1 MRGLIMKNKPSS
13 TENTSEFDL
22 DDAHAHDHMDEM
34 ELDADGLENELGEE
48 SSEMLF
54 ILETIYEF
62 ITKMLSKGIHPHLIQ
77 STLLANWLQVV
88 VMNCD
93 ETEEFFMSQI
103 EKMEEFIPLIVTR
116 ITEISKM
123 LPDEIADFLTD
134 EARAHFTEMQTT
146 IREMST
152 QEMSPEDFTRQ
163 EAMIEAATENLFEI
177 FEQSNAHPLDV
188 EAAFL
193 FYWIHFLGMDHSFS
207 DAKIEKLI
215 YYWGDVF
222 EPMAIFVRK
231 QMGLDEAF

>member
-1 MRGLIMKNKPSS
+1 MKNKPNS
-13 TENTSEFDL
+13 TATTTEFDL
-22 DDAHAHDHMDEM
+22 DDAREHDSMDEM
-34 ELDADGLENELGEE
+34 EFEGDEGDDELDEE

-62 ITKMLSKGIHPHLIQ
+62 ITKMLSKGVHPHLIQ

-88 VMNCD
+88 IMNCD

-103 EKMEEFIPLIVTR
+103 EKMEEFIPLIVAK
-116 ITEISKM
+116 ITEISKT

-134 EARAHFTEMQTT
+134 EARAHFSEMQTT
-146 IREMST
+146 IREMSQ
-152 QEMSPEDFTRQ
+152 QEMSPEDFTRH
-163 EAMIEAATENLFEI
+163 EALVEAATENLFEI

-222 EPMAIFVRK
+222 EPMAVFVRT
-231 QMGLDEAF
+231 QMGLDDAF

>member
-1 MRGLIMKNKPSS
+1 MKNKPKD
-13 TENTSEFDL
+13 TEDTIDFDL
-22 DDAHAHDHMDEM
+22 DDAQDFDHVDDTDIDE
-34 ELDADGLENELGEE
+34 EDLDEDLDEE

-62 ITKMLSKGIHPHLIQ
+62 ITKMLSTGVHPHLIQ

-88 VMNCD
+88 IMNCD
-93 ETEEFFMSQI
+93 ETEEFFMNQI
-103 EKMEEFIPLIVTR
+103 EKMEEFIPLIVTK
-116 ITEISKM
+116 ITEISKT

-134 EARAHFTEMQTT
+134 EARAHFTDMQTN
-146 IREMST
+146 IRDMST
-152 QEMSPEDFTRQ
+152 QEMSPEDFTKQ
-163 EAMIEAATENLFEI
+163 EAIVETATENLFEI

-193 FYWIHFLGMDHSFS
+193 FYWIHFLGMDHEFT

-222 EPMAIFVRK
+222 EPMAVFVRT
-231 QMGLDEAF
+231 QMGLDDAF

>member
-1 MRGLIMKNKPSS
+1 MKIKPNS
-13 TENTSEFDL
+13 TTSAVDIEQNDV
-22 DDAHAHDHMDEM
+22 HGQDHMDEM
-34 ELDADGLENELGEE
+34 ELDGDYLGDDLDEE

-62 ITKMLSKGIHPHLIQ
+62 ITKMLSKGVHPHLIQ

-88 VMNCD
+88 IMNCD
-93 ETEEFFMSQI
+93 ETEEFFMSQL
-103 EKMEEFIPLIVTR
+103 EKMEEFIPLVVAK

-123 LPDEIADFLTD
+123 LPDEVTEFLTD
-134 EARAHFTEMQTT
+134 EARMHFTEMQTT
-146 IREMST
+146 IREMSK
-152 QEMSPEDFTRQ
+152 QEMSPEDFTHQ
-163 EAMIEAATENLFEI
+163 EALVEAATENLFEI

-193 FYWIHFLGMDHSFS
+193 FYWIHFLGMDHEFS

-222 EPMAIFVRK
+222 EPMAVFVRT
-231 QMGLDEAF
+231 QMGLDDAF

>member
-1 MRGLIMKNKPSS
+1 MKNKPNS
-13 TENTSEFDL
+13 TATTTEFDL
-22 DDAHAHDHMDEM
+22 DDAREHDSMDEM
-34 ELDADGLENELGEE
+34 EFEGDEGDDELDEE

-62 ITKMLSKGIHPHLIQ
+62 ITKMLSKGVHPHLIQ

-88 VMNCD
+88 IMNCD

-103 EKMEEFIPLIVTR
+103 EKMEEFIPLIVAK
-116 ITEISKM
+116 ITEISKT

-134 EARAHFTEMQTT
+134 EARAHFSEMQTT
-146 IREMST
+146 IREMSQ
-152 QEMSPEDFTRQ
+152 QEMSPEDFTRH
-163 EAMIEAATENLFEI
+163 EALVEAATENLFEI

-188 EAAFL
+188 EAVFL

-222 EPMAIFVRK
+222 EPMAVFVRT
-231 QMGLDEAF
+231 QMGLDDAF

>member
-1 MRGLIMKNKPSS
+1 MKNKPNN
-13 TENTSEFDL
+13 TENTINFDL
-22 DDAHAHDHMDEM
+22 DDAHAHGRVDEM
-34 ELDADGLENELGEE
+34 ELDGEGFDDELDEE

-62 ITKMLSKGIHPHLIQ
+62 ITKMLSKGVHPHLIQ

-88 VMNCD
+88 IMNCD

-103 EKMEEFIPLIVTR
+103 EKMEEFIPLIVAR
-116 ITEISKM
+116 ITEISNM

-134 EARAHFTEMQTT
+134 EARAHFAEMQTA

-231 QMGLDEAF
+231 QMGLEDSF

>member
-1 MRGLIMKNKPSS
+1 MMKNKPNN
-13 TENTSEFDL
+13 TENTIDFDL
-22 DDAHAHDHMDEM
+22 DDAHAHDLVDEM
-34 ELDADGLENELGEE
+34 ELDGEGFEDELDEE

-62 ITKMLSKGIHPHLIQ
+62 ITKMLSKGVHPHLIQ

-88 VMNCD
+88 IMNCD

-103 EKMEEFIPLIVTR
+103 EKMEEFIPLIVAR
-116 ITEISKM
+116 ITEISNM

-134 EARAHFTEMQTT
+134 EARAHFTEMQTA

-231 QMGLDEAF
+231 QMGLEDSF

>member
-1 MRGLIMKNKPSS
+1 MKNKPNS
-13 TENTSEFDL
+13 TATTTEFDL
-22 DDAHAHDHMDEM
+22 DDAREHDSMDEM
-34 ELDADGLENELGEE
+34 EVEGDEGDDELDEE

-62 ITKMLSKGIHPHLIQ
+62 ITKMLSKGVHPHLIQ

-88 VMNCD
+88 IMNCD

-103 EKMEEFIPLIVTR
+103 EKMEEFIPLIVAK
-116 ITEISKM
+116 ITEISKT

-134 EARAHFTEMQTT
+134 EARAHFSEMQTT
-146 IREMST
+146 IREMSQ
-152 QEMSPEDFTRQ
+152 QEMSPEDFTRH
-163 EAMIEAATENLFEI
+163 EALVEAATENLFEI

-188 EAAFL
+188 EAVFL

-222 EPMAIFVRK
+222 EPMAVFVRT
-231 QMGLDEAF
+231 QMGLDDAF